1 MVIKKSD
8 SSWAPWLIISLF
20 YAYQY
25 VLRVM
30 PSIMLPDIMAQFQ
43 IDSAVFGQFSGA
55 YYIGYCLLHIPVGMF
70 LDRYGPRK
78 VTPICILMTAIG
90 LLPVVWTHCWIWPVL
105 GRFLIGV
112 GSSAAILGTFKVIHM
127 TFPEERFTRMLSLSV
142 TIGLLGALYGGIPVG
157 HFCQLYDHRLVTGLI
172 ALVGVVFALCS
183 YMLIPDSPKQ
193 ISKAPWVDLKEVL
206 MNKKAMVVCALAA
219 LMVGPMEG
227 FADAWGTEFLKQ
239 VYGLDTQRAAYLT
252 SMIYIGM
259 CFAPLL
265 SRIAEKTNSYLGTIA
280 GSGMVMLSV
289 FGLLVCG
296 LGSYHFLAVGL
307 FCVGFCCAYQI
318 LAIYKASTYVDG
330 RVAGLT
336 TAVANMIIMSFG
348 YVFHSSIG
356 LVIKLFRSQGGAR
369 SFIYGISVI
378 PLTLLIATV
387 AFMVLARFWEK
398 ESH

>member
-1 MVIKKSD
+1 MVIKKSG

-78 VTPICILMTAIG
+78 VIPICILMTVIG
-90 LLPVVWTHCWIWPVL
+90 LLPVVWTHYWIWPVL

-112 GSSAAILGTFKVIHM
+112 GSSAAILGTFKVIRM
-127 TFPEERFTRMLSLSV
+127 TFPEERFTRILSLSV

-183 YMLIPDSPKQ
+183 YILIPDSQKQ
-193 ISKAPWVDLKEVL
+193 IAKAPWVDLKEVL
-206 MNKKAMVVCALAA
+206 MNKKAMIVCALAA

-259 CFAPLL
+259 CFGPLL

-296 LGSYHFLAVGL
+296 LGSYHVLAVAL

-356 LVIKLFRSQGGAR
+356 LVIKFFSSQGGSR

-387 AFMVLARFWEK
+387 TFMVLARFWEK